1 MVQKLHTNGTGVPA
15 DLEAKLWS
23 AADKLRGHLDAA
35 EYKHV
40 VLGLIFLKYI
50 SDAFQE
56 LYDRLAQDEYADP
69 EDRDEYLAE
78 NIFFV
83 PEEARWTKLQQ
94 NAKTPEIGILID
106 KAMAAIEHDN
116 PSLKGVLPQD
126 YGREN
131 LDKRRL
137 GELIDL
143 ISTIA
148 MGDQASRSHD
158 ILGRV
163 YEYFLGQFASA
174 EGKKGGQF
182 YTPKSVVRLLV
193 EMLEPYRG
201 RVYDPCCGSGGMFV
215 QSEKFIEQHGGNIG
229 DLSVYGQESN
239 PTTWKLCKMNLA
251 IRGIEGN
258 LGTHAADTFH
268 NDLHPDL
275 RADFVIANPPFNM
288 SDWGGQLL
296 SDDPRWM
303 FDTPPSGNA
312 NFAWVQH
319 MIYHMNSRGRAGFV
333 LSNGSM
339 STNTR
344 GEKEIRQKM
353 IDADL
358 VECMVALPPQLFYN
372 TQIPACLWFL
382 NKAKPAHR
390 KGQTLFIDARR
401 MGFLVDRTLR
411 DLSDEDI
418 DQIAGTFHH
427 WRTENLTLNP
437 SPNGEGL
444 YSDTPGFC
452 KSATLDEIAGHGYV
466 LTPGRYVGAADVEDD
481 GEPFEEKMARL
492 TATLQ
497 EQFAESAR
505 LESII
510 QENLRRLGVWE

>member
-1 MVQKLHTNGTGVPA
+1 MPSPTNGGVPA
-15 DLEAKLWS
+15 DLESKLWS

-56 LYDRLAQDEYADP
+56 MYDRLANTPYADP
-69 EDRDEYLAE
+69 EDKDEYLSE
-78 NIFFV
+78 NIFYV
-83 PEEARWTKLQQ
+83 PQDARWIKLQQ
-94 NAKTPEIGILID
+94 NAKSPEIGILID
-106 KAMAAIEHDN
+106 KAMAAIERDN

-126 YGREN
+126 YGRES

-143 ISTIA
+143 IGTIS
-148 MGDQASRSHD
+148 MGSAESRSQD

-163 YEYFLGQFASA
+163 YEYFLGEFASA

-193 EMLEPYRG
+193 EMLEPYKG

-215 QSEKFIEQHGGNIG
+215 QSEKFIEEHGGKID

-239 PTTWKLCKMNLA
+239 PTTWRLCKMNLA
-251 IRGIEGN
+251 IRGIDSN

-268 NDLHPDL
+268 NNLHRDL
-275 RADFVIANPPFNM
+275 RADFILANPPFNM
-288 SDWGGQLL
+288 SDWGGSLL
-296 SDDPRWM
+296 QEDPRWT
-303 FDTPPSGNA
+303 FDVPPANNA

-319 MIYHMNSRGRAGFV
+319 IIYHLSTHGRAGFV

-353 IDADL
+353 IEADL
-358 VECMVALPPQLFYN
+358 VDCMVALPPQLFYN

-382 NKAKPAHR
+382 NKAKPEHR
-390 KGQTLFIDARR
+390 RGQTLFIDARH
-401 MGFLVDRTLR
+401 MGYLIDRTLR
-411 DLSDEDI
+411 NLSDD
-418 DQIAGTFHH
+418 DLHKVAAVYHA
-427 WRTENLTLNP
+427 WRTADADYQDEA
-437 SPNGEGL
+437 
-444 YSDTPGFC
+444 GFC
-452 KSATLDEIAGHGYV
+452 KSAALDEIAGHGYV

-481 GEPFEEKMARL
+481 GEPFEEKMGRL
-492 TATLQ
+492 TATLSD
-497 EQFAESAR
+497 QFAESAR
-505 LESII
+505 LEGII
-510 QENLRRLGVWE
+510 KENLRRLGYG

>member
-1 MVQKLHTNGTGVPA
+1 MAQSNKTNGIPA
-15 DLEAKLWS
+15 DLESKLWS

-35 EYKHV
+35 DYKHV

-56 LYDRLAQDEYADP
+56 LYNRLAADEYADP

-78 NIFFV
+78 NSFFV
-83 PEEARWTKLQQ
+83 PEDARWAKLQQ
-94 NAKTPEIGILID
+94 SAKSPQIGVLID
-106 KAMAAIEHDN
+106 KAMAAIERDN

-143 ISTIA
+143 IGTIA
-148 MGDQASRSHD
+148 MGDRESRSQD

-193 EMLEPYRG
+193 EMLEPYHG

-215 QSEKFIEQHGGNIG
+215 QSEEFIEAHGGNVG

-239 PTTWKLCKMNLA
+239 PTTWRLCKMNLA
-251 IRGIEGN
+251 IRRIDN
-258 LGTHAADTFH
+258 NIGTHADDSFH

-275 RADFVIANPPFNM
+275 RADYILANPPFNM
-288 SDWGGQLL
+288 SDWGGNLL
-296 SDDPRWM
+296 QDDPRWM
-303 FDTPPSGNA
+303 FDLPPANNA

-319 MIYHMNSRGRAGFV
+319 IIYHLSANGRAGFV

-353 IDADL
+353 IEADL
-358 VECMVALPPQLFYN
+358 VDCMVAMPPQLFSN

-382 NKAKPAHR
+382 NRAKPAHR
-390 KGQTLFIDARR
+390 EGQILLIDARH
-401 MGFLVDRTLR
+401 MGYLVDRTLR
-411 DLSDEDI
+411 DLTDEEI
-418 DQIAGTFHH
+418 AQIAGTYHV
-427 WRTENLTLNP
+427 WRVG
-437 SPNGEGL
+437 NG
-444 YSDTPGFC
+444 DFQDIPGFC

-505 LESII
+505 LEQVIRD
-510 QENLRRLGVWE
+510 NLARLGF

>member
-1 MVQKLHTNGTGVPA
+1 MPTKTNGNGVPA
-15 DLEAKLWS
+15 DLETKLWS
-23 AADKLRGHLDAA
+23 AADKLRGHMDAA

-56 LYDRLAQDEYADP
+56 LYEQLSQQQYANP
-69 EDRDEYLAE
+69 EDRDEYMAE
-78 NIFFV
+78 NIFWV
-83 PEEARWTKLQQ
+83 PKDARWITLQQ
-94 NAKTPEIGILID
+94 NAKLPEIGILVD
-106 KAMAAIEHDN
+106 KAMAAIERDN

-126 YGREN
+126 YGRED

-143 ISTIA
+143 ISTIS
-148 MGDQASRSHD
+148 MGDRESRSQD

-215 QSEKFIEQHGGNIG
+215 QSEKFIEEHGGKVG
-229 DLSVYGQESN
+229 DISVYGQESN
-239 PTTWKLCKMNLA
+239 PTTWRLCKMNLA
-251 IRGIEGN
+251 IRGIDGN
-258 LGTHAADTFH
+258 IGTHAADTFH
-268 NDLHPDL
+268 ENLHRDL
-275 RADFVIANPPFNM
+275 RADFILANPPFNM
-288 SDWGGQLL
+288 SDWGANLL
-296 SDDPRWM
+296 DEDPRWL
-303 FDTPPSGNA
+303 FDTPPAGNA

-319 MIYHMNSRGRAGFV
+319 MIYHLGARGRAGFV

-344 GEKEIRQKM
+344 GEKEIRQR
-353 IDADL
+353 IVETDL
-358 VECMVALPPQLFYN
+358 VDCMVALPPQLFYN

-390 KGQTLFIDARR
+390 KGETLFIDARR
-401 MGFLVDRTLR
+401 MGYMIDRTLR

-418 DQIAGTFHH
+418 EKIAGTYHE
-427 WRTENLTLNP
+427 WRVG
-437 SPNGEGL
+437 NGE
-444 YSDTPGFC
+444 YQHEAGFC
-452 KSATLDEIAGHGYV
+452 KSASLEEIAGHGYV
-466 LTPGRYVGAADVEDD
+466 LTPGRYVGAPDVEDD
-481 GEPFEEKMARL
+481 GEPFEEKMDRL
-492 TATLQ
+492 TSTLR
-497 EQFAESAR
+497 EQFAESER
-505 LESII
+505 LETVIKD
-510 QENLRRLGVWE
+510 NLSKLGYDMNE